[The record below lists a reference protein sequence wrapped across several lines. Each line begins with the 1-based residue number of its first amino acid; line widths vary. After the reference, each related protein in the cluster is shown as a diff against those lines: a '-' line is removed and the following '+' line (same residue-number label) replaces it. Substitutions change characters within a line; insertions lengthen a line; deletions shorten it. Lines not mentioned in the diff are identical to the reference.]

1 MGISEIHAGWFFVVL
16 LLTAIVEST
25 SDCLTQRCLATNLVN
40 LINNRLVQPSEDC
53 KIDVFLKEI
62 VFETL
67 EMNTQ
72 TLQLSSILKI
82 QMVWVDPYLSWDSTY
97 PYDQIVLPVSNVWT
111 PSLSVKNALRVDKQP
126 ASSDLLVFRNGT
138 VSYKLL
144 MWITVGCDLNLYLYP
159 FAKDK
164 CLIALDG
171 WNELQCGERVTFG
184 QIMLAGKSRGDWQV
198 ESVIKEDL
206 RDTVLMVC
214 MSSKSINV
222 LMTLIVPSLLIMLA
236 DIMCFFLP
244 LGGEG
249 ERISFRVTLVLS
261 FVMFLLILS
270 GILPGNRQCT
280 PLIQYHFSVCL
291 IFLVMSMIETMLV
304 MRLAVDGCL
313 IPFSIVGC
321 CKFRHK
327 HTKNSKAHQ
336 EIEGM
341 VPELLR
347 TVTLQDAEV
356 RSLQRIVKYLDDKV
370 EEEQDT
376 QKNERFA
383 DMVDKCYL
391 LAYLCS
397 FLIYIIIMAILFN
410 KKPCDIDHMDF

>member
-171 WNELQCGERVTFG
+171 WNELPECGERVTFG

-280 PLIQYHFSVCL
+280 PLIPLLGAANSGTNIQKTAKPIRKLKVWFLSCYALLLCKMLRFDRYRGLLSTLMIRWRKNRTLKRMSALLTWWTSATFWL
-291 IFLVMSMIETMLV
+291 IS
-304 MRLAVDGCL
+304 A
-313 IPFSIVGC
+313 
-321 CKFRHK
+321 
-327 HTKNSKAHQ
+327 
-336 EIEGM
+336 
-341 VPELLR
+341 
-347 TVTLQDAEV
+347 
-356 RSLQRIVKYLDDKV
+356 
-370 EEEQDT
+370 
-376 QKNERFA
+376 
-383 DMVDKCYL
+383 
-391 LAYLCS
+391 
-397 FLIYIIIMAILFN
+397 LF
-410 KKPCDIDHMDF
+410 